1 MSSQYISSSQLIFCN
16 QLTSL
21 QVKLGPRIAVVLS
34 SARAIKEV
42 LDKQSGSTSDRPSVH
57 INTIV
62 THDNDVV
69 FARYS
74 ESILLSGPFS

>member
-21 QVKLGPRIAVVLS
+21 QVKLGPQIAVVLS

-42 LDKQSGSTSDRPSVH
+42 LDKQSGITSDRPSVH

-74 ESILLSGPFS
+74 ECILLSSPFS